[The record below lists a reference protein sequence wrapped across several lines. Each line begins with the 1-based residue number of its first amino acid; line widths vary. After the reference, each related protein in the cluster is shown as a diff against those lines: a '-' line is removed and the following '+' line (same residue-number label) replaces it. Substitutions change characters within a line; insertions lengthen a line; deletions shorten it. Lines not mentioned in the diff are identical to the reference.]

1 MKKLALKEIRM
12 NKLDILGLGE
22 VVIDWVV
29 EIPNYPK
36 PDDKVDALSEN
47 YFPGGVTA
55 NYLVAIS
62 RLGGSCGF
70 IGAVGDD
77 FYGSFLINDF
87 KIEKID
93 TSLIVKKK
101 NYSTPI
107 NFIMVV
113 KGEKSIIQSPHMQTT
128 KISISDLDE
137 SYIGSA
143 KVMHTTVI
151 HQEVTEKAIEIA
163 KKFDVKISIDLE
175 SHIAKRGWKVL
186 KKILLNADV
195 LNPNENGAKI
205 ITNTNSPEKAAE
217 ALVKKGVPIVIIT
230 LGKEGVL
237 ITTKKSQKKIPAYHI
252 ENVIDTTGAGDC
264 FNGAFSYAYWIKGL
278 DLEKSCKYAT
288 LAAALK
294 IQKLGART
302 GMPSQSELLQFIKK
316 NDIKWN

>member
-1 MKKLALKEIRM
+1 M
-12 NKLDILGLGE
+12 NKLDFIGLGE
-22 VVIDWVV
+22 VVVDWVV
-29 EIPNYPK
+29 EIPKYPI
-36 PDDKVDALSEN
+36 PDDKMDALSEN

-55 NYLVAIS
+55 NYLVALS

-77 FYGSFLINDF
+77 FYGNFLINDF
-87 KIEKID
+87 KTENID
-93 TSLIVKKK
+93 TSLIIKQK
-101 NYSTPI
+101 NKSTPI

-137 SYIGSA
+137 SYMGSA
-143 KVMHTTVI
+143 NVMHTTVI
-151 HQEVTEKAIEIA
+151 HQKITEKAIEIA

-175 SHIAKRGWKVL
+175 SQIAQRGWKDL
-186 KKILLNADV
+186 KKVLLNADV
-195 LNPNENGAKI
+195 LIPNKNGAKT

-217 ALVKKGVPIVIIT
+217 VLVKKGIPIVIIT

-237 ITTKKSQKKIPAYHI
+237 ITTKKFQKKIPAHHV
-252 ENVIDTTGAGDC
+252 EKVIDTTGAGDC
-264 FNGAFSYAYWIKGL
+264 FNGAFSYGYWIKGW

-288 LAAALK
+288 LATALK

-302 GMPSQSELLQFIKK
+302 GMPSRSELLQFIKE
-316 NDIKWN
+316 NGIKWNL

>member
-1 MKKLALKEIRM
+1 M
-12 NKLDILGLGE
+12 NKLDFIGLGE
-22 VVIDWVV
+22 VVVDWVV
-29 EIPNYPK
+29 EIPKYPI
-36 PDDKVDALSEN
+36 PDDKMDALSEN

-55 NYLVAIS
+55 NYLVALS

-77 FYGSFLINDF
+77 FYGNFLINDF
-87 KIEKID
+87 KTENID
-93 TSLIVKKK
+93 TSLIIKQK
-101 NYSTPI
+101 NKSTPI

-128 KISISDLDE
+128 KISISDLNE

-143 KVMHTTVI
+143 KVMHTTII
-151 HQEVTEKAIEIA
+151 HQKVTQRAIEIA

-175 SHIAKRGWKVL
+175 SHIAQRGWKVL

-195 LNPNENGAKI
+195 LIPNKNGAKI

-217 ALVKKGVPIVIIT
+217 VLVKKGIPIVIIT

-237 ITTKKSQKKIPAYHI
+237 ITTKKFQKKIPAYHI
-252 ENVIDTTGAGDC
+252 GKLIDTTGAGDC
-264 FNGAFSYAYWIKGL
+264 FNGAYSYAYWIKGW

-288 LAAALK
+288 VAAALK